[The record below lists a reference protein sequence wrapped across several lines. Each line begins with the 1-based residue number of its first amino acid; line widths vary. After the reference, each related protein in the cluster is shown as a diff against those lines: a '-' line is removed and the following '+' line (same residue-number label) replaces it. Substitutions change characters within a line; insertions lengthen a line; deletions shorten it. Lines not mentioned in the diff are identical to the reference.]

1 MKKTLLAF
9 LLFALAACG
18 ANAAEEL
25 TPEGARQLKT
35 EWLFQCDDEPTFEK
49 AKLEIGYARDLAD
62 RLSDLDDAPEFDE
75 DLAKLDELE
84 KKIDAADE
92 TPELAE
98 ELYLEVRKVKRDITF
113 KNPLI
118 TFDKIVLIDNPYP
131 KGKPG
136 DATDEWGHEARHRNG
151 FMAEPGGRMLIVGL
165 NPGGEVVDVLKDHEG
180 SFWRPEVSYDCKKLL
195 FSFEPKGDKSFHL
208 YECNLDGSGF
218 KQLTF
223 GDYDD
228 LDPIYTPDGKITFCS
243 SRQHSYV
250 RCMPM
255 THSFAVSRCDP
266 DGKNIYVISA
276 NGEPEYLPSMM
287 NDGRVIF
294 TRWEYTDKAL
304 WRVQSLWTM
313 NPDGTNEQT
322 FYGNQSTWPDV
333 LTEARAIPN
342 SSKVMFTAVGHH
354 AWFNGSI
361 GIIDPTAG
369 LNYPD
374 GLNRVTREVAWPEV
388 GNGPTDPE
396 AKVDYHQSGKIF
408 AYKTPYPL
416 SEEYFLVSA
425 REGGHLYSGD
435 DHGWFFRLYLMD
447 VYGNKELIYRGKYNA
462 YYASP
467 IVNREDIYPVRP
479 DVVKWPKIGE
489 DQELAMGEL
498 YSNNV
503 FEGTEKY
510 PELKKNGKYIR
521 VIQMDPKTYTTWNK
535 TVQHDGPAVSVFQA
549 EGVKRIL
556 GIVPIEPDGSVNFKV
571 PAGQAFFFEMLD
583 KDMRAIHVMRTFTNV
598 MPGERRGCT
607 GCHESQLN
615 TQANVAADGAQ
626 VGSAVTKPAADLIP
640 PSWGV
645 EESIGYKRFVQDP
658 VIDKYCIKC
667 HGDPEN
673 KAYQTINMTSRPST
687 PPWRGW
693 VHHRPDDVSPFTEP
707 YLTFVNGAT
716 PWGGAKKRDEHNVPE
731 NIAGLFIVEAYG
743 ANDPDNLKTLP
754 PYSAYSPVSRLV
766 HNACSGEHHG
776 VKIAPED
783 AERLMAWVDCN
794 GPYLGDEEIR
804 AMYDPDSVAIN
815 SAPKI
820 RPRIATAPV
829 INRFNIRQDGDT
841 SAFLPDLKLLPNADP
856 NFDPNKRVAE
866 EQLKEALE
874 EVKKDNIKVEILAA
888 NYGIQVEEKRVDVL
902 DKVKEHFNGSRLLTI
917 TGSYND
923 LFGDPTPNQVK
934 TLRIAYRING
944 GDVRHV
950 SFDENVTVLLPK

>member
-1 MKKTLLAF
+1 MKKTLLALFVVF
-9 LLFALAACG
+9 LATTFG
-18 ANAAEEL
+18 YSSEI
-25 TPEGARQLKT
+25 TPEGMEQLKT

-62 RLSDLDDAPEFDE
+62 RLSDLDDAPEFDAE
-75 DLAKLDELE
+75 LAQLDELE
-84 KKIDAADE
+84 KKIDGATE

-98 ELYLEVRKVKRDITF
+98 ELYLAVRKVKREITF

-165 NPGGEVVDVLKDHEG
+165 NPGGEVIDVLKGKEG
-180 SFWRPEVSYDCKKLL
+180 SFWRPDVSYDCKKLL

-208 YECNLDGSGF
+208 YECNLDGSDF

-255 THSFAVSRCDP
+255 THSFAVTRCDA

-342 SSKVMFTAVGHH
+342 SNKVIFTAVGHH

-361 GIIDPTAG
+361 GIINPSEG

-374 GLNRVTREVAWPEV
+374 GLDRVTREVAWPEV
-388 GNGPTDPE
+388 GNGPNDPE
-396 AKVDYHQSGKIF
+396 PKVDYHQSGKIF

-435 DHGWFFRLYLMD
+435 NHGWYFRLYLMD
-447 VYGNKELIYRGKYNA
+447 VYGNKELIYRGQYNA

-467 IVNREDIYPVRP
+467 IMAREDKYPVKP
-479 DVVKWPKIGE
+479 DVVKWPKIGSGE
-489 DQELAMGEL
+489 KPAPGEL

-510 PELKKNGKYIR
+510 PELKKNGKFIR

-556 GIVPIEPDGSVNFKV
+556 GTVPIEDDGSVNFKV
-571 PAGQAFFFEMLD
+571 PAGEAIFFEMLD
-583 KDMRAIHVMRTFTNV
+583 AEGRAIHVMRTFTNV
-598 MPGERRGCT
+598 MPGERRGCF

-615 TQANVAADGAQ
+615 TQSRPEGLL
-626 VGSAVTKPAADLIP
+626 VGKAVRKPAADLVP
-640 PSWGV
+640 PPWGV
-645 EESIGYKRFVQDP
+645 EESISYKRFVQDP

-673 KAYQTINMTSRPST
+673 KAYQTINMTYRPSSKG
-687 PPWRGW
+687 WWGW
-693 VHHRPDDVSPFTEP
+693 VHHRPNDVSPFTEP
-707 YLTFVNGAT
+707 YMTFVNGDT

-754 PYSAYSPVSRLV
+754 PYSAYSPVSRLA
-766 HNACSGEHHG
+766 HNALSGEHHG
-776 VKIAPED
+776 VKVEGED
-783 AERLMAWVDCN
+783 ALRLLAWIDTN

-804 AMYDPDSVAIN
+804 QMYDPDSVAIN
-815 SAPKI
+815 TAPKI
-820 RPRIATAPV
+820 RPRIATAPK
-829 INRFNIRQDGDT
+829 INRFDIRQDGDT
-841 SAFLPDLKLLPNADP
+841 SAFLPELKLMPNPDP
-856 NFDPNKRVAE
+856 NFDPNARVSE
-866 EQLKEALE
+866 VQMQEALAE
-874 EVKKDNIKVEILAA
+874 MKNENVKVEILAA
-888 NYGIQVEEKRVDVL
+888 NYGIQVEEQRVDVL
-902 DKVKEHFNGSRLLTI
+902 DKVKSRLNGSRLLTI
-917 TGSYND
+917 GNYNE

-934 TLRIAYRING
+934 TLRIAYKING

-950 SFDENVTVLLPK
+950 SFDENARVLLPK

>member
-1 MKKTLLAF
+1 MKKTLLA
-9 LLFALAACG
+9 LFVAFVATTSLAAS
-18 ANAAEEL
+18 EI
-25 TPEGARQLKT
+25 TPEGMEQLKT
-35 EWLFQCDDEPTFEK
+35 EWLFQCDDEPTFDK
-49 AKLEIGYARDLAD
+49 AKLEIGYARDLAE
-62 RLSDLDDAPEFDE
+62 RISDLDDAPELDAE
-75 DLAKLDELE
+75 LAQLDELE
-84 KKIDAADE
+84 KKIDAATE

-98 ELYLEVRKVKRDITF
+98 ELYLDVRKVKREIMF

-151 FMAEPGGRMLIVGL
+151 FMAEPGGRMLLVGL
-165 NPGGEVVDVLKDHEG
+165 NPGGEVVDVLKGHEG
-180 SFWRPEVSYDCKKLL
+180 SFWRPDVSYDCKKLL
-195 FSFEPKGDKSFHL
+195 FSFQPKGDKSFHL

-228 LDPIYTPDGKITFCS
+228 LDPIYTPDGHITFCS

-255 THSFAVSRCDP
+255 THSFAVTRCDA

-313 NPDGTNEQT
+313 NPDGTNQQT

-342 SSKVMFTAVGHH
+342 SNKVIFTAVGHH

-361 GIIDPTAG
+361 GIVNPSEG

-374 GLNRVTREVAWPEV
+374 GLDRVTREVAWPEV

-396 AKVDYHQSGKIF
+396 PKVDYHQSGKIF
-408 AYKTPYPL
+408 AYKSPYPL
-416 SEEYFLVSA
+416 NEEFFLVSA
-425 REGGHLYSGD
+425 REGGHLYSGAHND
-435 DHGWFFRLYLMD
+435 WFFRLYLMD

-467 IVNREDIYPVRP
+467 VMAREDLYPVKP
-479 DVVKWPKIGE
+479 DVVKWPKIGVGE
-489 DQELAMGEL
+489 KPEHGEL

-510 PELKKNGKYIR
+510 PELKKNGKFIR

-556 GIVPIEPDGSVNFKV
+556 GTVPIEDDGSVNFKV
-571 PAGQAFFFEMLD
+571 PPGEAIFFEMLD
-583 KDMRAIHVMRTFTNV
+583 AEGRAIHVMRTFTNV
-598 MPGERRGCT
+598 MPGERRGCF

-615 TQANVAADGAQ
+615 TQSRPEGLL
-626 VGSAVTKPAADLIP
+626 VGKALQKPAADLVP
-640 PSWGV
+640 PPWGV
-645 EESIGYKRFVQDP
+645 EESISYKRFVQDP

-673 KAYQTINMTSRPST
+673 KAYQTINMTYRPST
-687 PPWRGW
+687 HTWRGW
-693 VHHRPDDVSPFTEP
+693 VHHRPGDASPFTEP

-754 PYSAYSPVSRLV
+754 PYSAYSPVSKLA
-766 HNACSGEHHG
+766 HNALSGEHHG
-776 VKIAPED
+776 VKVEGED
-783 AERLMAWVDCN
+783 ALRLLAWIDTN

-804 AMYDPDSVAIN
+804 QMYDPDSVAIN

-820 RPRIATAPV
+820 RPRIATAPK
-829 INRFNIRQDGDT
+829 INRFDIRQDGDT
-841 SAFLPDLKLLPNADP
+841 SAFLPELKLLPNPDVNFNP
-856 NFDPNKRVAE
+856 NERVAE
-866 EQLKEALE
+866 VQIQEALA
-874 EVKKDNIKVEILAA
+874 EVKNENLKIEILAA
-888 NYGIQVEEKRVDVL
+888 NYGIQEEDKRVDVL
-902 DKVKEHFNGSRLLTI
+902 DKVKEKFNGTRILSI
-917 TGSYND
+917 GNYNEA
-923 LFGDPTPNQVK
+923 FGDPTPNQVK

-950 SFDENVTVLLPK
+950 SFDENVRVLLPK